1 MEAVCAEWCWLDDG
15 QALPRAIIVSELA
28 AEGST
33 SGLELNSVCLCAFFV
48 LFFFCCYNSGHCV
61 AWRRL
66 EESEKVFVIV

>member
-33 SGLELNSVCLCAFFV
+33 SGLELNSVCLRAFFV
-48 LFFFCCYNSGHCV
+48 LFFFSVVTTV
-61 AWRRL
+61 A
-66 EESEKVFVIV
+66 IVWLGVVLKRAKKCS